1 MNDLYLSKELY
12 SVQNIENA
20 IKAFNDLAKIK
31 IKQDKKYYICT
42 IKASKYSAEETFS
55 EFENYIIDLTNKGKL

>member
-1 MNDLYLSKELY
+1 LNDLYLSKELY

-20 IKAFNDLAKIK
+20 IKAFNNLARIK
-31 IKQDKKYYICT
+31 IKQDEKYYICT
-42 IKASKYSAEETFS
+42 IQSSKYSVEETFS

>member
-1 MNDLYLSKELY
+1 MNDLCLSKELY

-20 IKAFNDLAKIK
+20 INAFSDLAKIK
-31 IKQDKKYYICT
+31 IKQDEKYYICT
-42 IKASKYSAEETFS
+42 IQSSRYSVDETFC